1 VNDCVES
8 ASSRD
13 SDPDSLYGRR
23 DLTGNRHIQNDRLD
37 GSLNP
42 ARSRLGQERID
53 IFLLSHPGQHA
64 VTVFCQGKGGLA
76 TDSSRCAGDL
86 GWDHVKAFCETL
98 TEAEEALAVEMVS
111 RITDKWSLWTMSV
124 IAELGQ
130 PMRFSRIMDGVEG
143 ISQKSLTKTL
153 RGLERDG
160 LITRQVFA
168 EVPPR
173 VEYTITALDSE
184 MLDNVAP
191 LWLWA
196 GKTVQRFQDRRA
208 AFDRREILRG
218 KK

>member
-1 VNDCVES
+1 MKKS
-8 ASSRD
+8 AKTTR
-13 SDPDSLYGRR
+13 
-23 DLTGNRHIQNDRLD
+23 
-37 GSLNP
+37 
-42 ARSRLGQERID
+42 
-53 IFLLSHPGQHA
+53 F
-64 VTVFCQGKGGLA
+64 
-76 TDSSRCAGDL
+76 
-86 GWDHVKAFCETL
+86 GWDQVKDFCETL
-98 TEAEEALAVEMVS
+98 TEADEALAVEMVS
-111 RITDKWSLWTMSV
+111 RISDKWSLWTMSV
-124 IAELGQ
+124 IAALGQ

-160 LITRQVFA
+160 LITREVFA

-173 VEYTITALDSE
+173 VEYTITALGSE